1 MKRNPPAES
10 KKTKKKNKKAVTKV
24 TKKAEKKKKKAIKKQ
39 TKKLKNQIKKATK
52 AKNAIIEMQSK
63 DGIRWFPSGS
73 VMFNI
78 ACTGMHNGAFKEGTM
93 SNIIGDSSSGK
104 SIMVL
109 SGLAWIAI
117 IPKYDKYRLIYDDA
131 EFADSFDHIKLFG
144 PKFTKRVEAPT
155 ENGEMSTTIE
165 NFYDYVMDAC
175 DYAEE
180 HDRPFIYVLDSF
192 DAIDADAEIAKE
204 LKNREHR
211 KNKELSK
218 IKGTFGATKQKK
230 ASQFFRHIISRL
242 EKTRS
247 VLLIISQTRDNL
259 QAMSFVKQYRSG
271 GRALKFYASIEVWM
285 TYIGAIKQ
293 TINKIKYDIGVDTR
307 AKITKNKFTGKKSEC
322 DFPIYPDYGIDDV
335 SSCIDFLTKI
345 GYWKKSGNKIKAKEL
360 KIKGVKKTIIKHI
373 EKNKKKREIILFKTA
388 ASARRGIDKKLA
400 LGRLPKYG

>member
-1 MKRNPPAES
+1 MKRNPPA
-10 KKTKKKNKKAVTKV
+10 KTKKKN
-24 TKKAEKKKKKAIKKQ
+24 AIKKQ
-39 TKKLKNQIKKATK
+39 AKKLKNQIKKAAK
-52 AKNAIIEMQSK
+52 ATDDIIEMQSK
-63 DGIRWFPSGS
+63 DGVRWFPSGS

-78 ACTGMHNGAFKEGTM
+78 ACSGRFNGAFKEGTM

-109 SGLAWIAI
+109 SGLAWVAI
-117 IPKYDKYRLIYDDA
+117 MKKYNNYRLIYDDA
-131 EFADSFDHIKLFG
+131 EFADSFDHVKLFG
-144 PKFTKRVEAPT
+144 PKFSKRVEAP
-155 ENGEMSTTIE
+155 NQDGEMSTTIE

-175 DYAEE
+175 DYAE
-180 HDRPFIYVLDSF
+180 HHAKPFIYVLDSF
-192 DAIDADAEIAKE
+192 DAIDSDVEIAKE

-230 ASQFFRHIISRL
+230 ASQLFRHIVSRL

-285 TYIGAIKQ
+285 TYIRPLTQ

-307 AKITKNKFTGKKSEC
+307 AKITKNKFTGKKSSC

-335 SSCIDFLTKI
+335 SSCIDFLTTV
-345 GYWKKSGNKIKAKEL
+345 GYWKMSKKKIKAKEF
-360 KIKGVKKTIIKHI
+360 KIEGVKKTIIKHI
-373 EKNKKKREIILFKTA
+373 EKNKKKNETILFKTA